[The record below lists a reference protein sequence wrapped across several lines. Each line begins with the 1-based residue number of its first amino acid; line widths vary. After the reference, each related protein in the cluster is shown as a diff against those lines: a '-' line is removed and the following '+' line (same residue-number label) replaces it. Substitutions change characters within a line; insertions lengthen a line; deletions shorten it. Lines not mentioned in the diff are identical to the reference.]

1 MSESRLATLMEAL
14 GAIAK
19 FEQKGELPGR
29 TTFTAGSLA
38 EAKAIMEAHR
48 GNNL

>member
-1 MSESRLATLMEAL
+1 MQGMA
-14 GAIAK
+14 AINR
-19 FEQKGELPGR
+19 FENKGELPGR